1 MAVIPIRNNV
11 IEIKE
16 SDLKFETKTSQG
28 AGGQHVNK
36 TESCVRI
43 THIPSGVSVECQET
57 RYQLNNK
64 EIALRKLKAILNQ
77 MEYDRRKKEEK
88 STKKLQIGIAARSDK
103 LRTYNFPQNRIT
115 DHRLSESIYDINDFM
130 KGNGDK
136 LFSLVT
142 KLEQQRRQ
150 QLIQQIKNAL
160 EINIT

>member
-1 MAVIPIRNNV
+1 
-11 IEIKE
+11 
-16 SDLKFETKTSQG
+16 
-28 AGGQHVNK
+28 
-36 TESCVRI
+36 
-43 THIPSGVSVECQET
+43 
-57 RYQLNNK
+57 
-64 EIALRKLKAILNQ
+64 
-77 MEYDRRKKEEK
+77 MEYNRRKKEEK

-115 DHRLSESIYDINDFM
+115 DHRLNESIYDINDFM

-150 QLIQQIKNAL
+150 ELIQQIKNAL

>member
-1 MAVIPIRNNV
+1 VAVIPIRNNV
-11 IEIKE
+11 IQIKE

-57 RYQLNNK
+57 RHQLNNK
-64 EIALRKLKAILNQ
+64 EIALRKLKAILNE
-77 MEYDRRKKEEK
+77 MEYNRRKKEEK

-103 LRTYNFPQNRIT
+103 LRTYNFLQNKIT
-115 DHRLSESIYDINDFM
+115 DHRLNESIYDINDFM
-130 KGNGDK
+130 KGNDK